1 VRERDPHDVLG
12 VEPGASQAAIKAA
25 WRRLAREHHPDL
37 TGDDPVA
44 ARRAT
49 RRMAEINAA
58 YERLRAERAGRA
70 KGDGAGTDGHRS
82 GPDGRAAGRRRPA
95 GPPPPP
101 PTRPVTG
108 RLDTSRTFR
117 PRNTTIPPGGPRP
130 AVRPA
135 WVPPLTVRGGPE
147 ELRASAP
154 TGPLERAALA
164 DLRPRRPT
172 LAEALA
178 HPVDFGKYRGCTLG
192 EIAGREPSYVDWI
205 ARTIG
210 HDPDLVAAARV
221 VAADLDR
228 RGVPRRRRVSMP
240 PPAVEAP

>member
-1 VRERDPHDVLG
+1 MSQRDPHEVLG

-25 WRRLAREHHPDL
+25 WRRLARENHPDL

-58 YERLRAERAGRA
+58 YERLRADRAGRPPSRGA
-70 KGDGAGTDGHRS
+70 RDEGDS
-82 GPDGRAAGRRRPA
+82 AARRRPA

-101 PTRPVTG
+101 PTRPVTA

-130 AVRPA
+130 AGRPA
-135 WVPPLTVRGGPE
+135 WVPPIMERGRPE

-154 TGPLERAALA
+154 TGPLEREERLEV
-164 DLRPRRPT
+164 RPRQPT

-178 HPVDFGKYRGCTLG
+178 YPVEFGKFRGYTLG
-192 EIAGREPSYVDWI
+192 EIAAREPSYIDWI
-205 ARTIG
+205 ARAIA

-228 RGVPRRRRVSMP
+228 QGIARRRRVSMP
-240 PPAVEAP
+240 PPSVGVP

>member
-1 VRERDPHDVLG
+1 MSQRDPHEVLG
-12 VEPGASQAAIKAA
+12 VEPGASQATIKAA

-58 YERLRAERAGRA
+58 YERLRADAAAR
-70 KGDGAGTDGHRS
+70 GDGRS
-82 GPDGRAAGRRRPA
+82 GGPKAGSAKRRPA

-130 AVRPA
+130 AGRPA
-135 WVPPLTVRGGPE
+135 WVPPVMVRGGPG
-147 ELRASAP
+147 ELRASPP
-154 TGPLERAALA
+154 TGPLERAELA
-164 DLRPRRPT
+164 DLRPRPPS
-172 LAEALA
+172 LGEALTR
-178 HPVDFGKYRGCTLG
+178 PVDFGKYRGCTLG
-192 EIAGREPSYVDWI
+192 EIAAREPSYVDWI

-240 PPAVEAP
+240 PPSVGAA

>member
-1 VRERDPHDVLG
+1 MSQRDPHEVLG

-58 YERLRAERAGRA
+58 YERLRADGAA
-70 KGDGAGTDGHRS
+70 KG
-82 GPDGRAAGRRRPA
+82 DGRAAGVPKAGAPKRRQA

-101 PTRPVTG
+101 PSRPVTG

-130 AVRPA
+130 AARPA
-135 WVPPLTVRGGPE
+135 WVPPITVRGGPE
-147 ELRASAP
+147 ALRASPP

-164 DLRPRRPT
+164 DHRPRRPS

-178 HPVDFGKYRGCTLG
+178 YPVDFGKYRGCTLG

-240 PPAVEAP
+240 PPQVGAS

>member
-1 VRERDPHDVLG
+1 MSQRDPHDVLG

-25 WRRLAREHHPDL
+25 WRRLARENHPDL

-58 YERLRAERAGRA
+58 YERLRADRAGRSPIRGA
-70 KGDGAGTDGHRS
+70 KGEGPGTARARS
-82 GPDGRAAGRRRPA
+82 A

-101 PTRPVTG
+101 PSRPVTA

-117 PRNTTIPPGGPRP
+117 PRNATIPPGGPR
-130 AVRPA
+130 AAGRPA
-135 WVPPLTVRGGPE
+135 WVSPPTKRGRPE
-147 ELRASAP
+147 ALRASAP
-154 TGPLERAALA
+154 TGPLEREERHEVR
-164 DLRPRRPT
+164 LRPPT

-178 HPVDFGKYRGCTLG
+178 HPVEFGKFRGCTLG
-192 EIAGREPSYVDWI
+192 EIAAREPSYIDWI
-205 ARTIG
+205 ARTIA

-228 RGVPRRRRVSMP
+228 RGVARRRRVSVP
-240 PPAVEAP
+240 PPSVGLP

>member
-1 VRERDPHDVLG
+1 MSERDPHEILG

-25 WRRLAREHHPDL
+25 WRRLARQNHPDL

-58 YERLRAERAGRA
+58 YERLRADRAAQAAERR
-70 KGDGAGTDGHRS
+70 RS
-82 GPDGRAAGRRRPA
+82 GTGDRESRRPA

-108 RLDTSRTFR
+108 RVDTSRTFR
-117 PRNTTIPPGGPRP
+117 PRNTTIPPGGPR
-130 AVRPA
+130 AAARPA
-135 WVPPLTVRGGPE
+135 WVPPVAIRGGPE
-147 ELRASAP
+147 ELRASPP
-154 TGPLERAALA
+154 TGPLEREELA

-172 LAEALA
+172 LGEALA
-178 HPVDFGKYRGCTLG
+178 HAVEFGKYRGCTLG
-192 EIAGREPSYVDWI
+192 EIASREPSYVDWI

-221 VAADLDR
+221 VADDLDR

-240 PPAVEAP
+240 PPSVGASEAP

>member
-1 VRERDPHDVLG
+1 MSQRDPHEVLG

-25 WRRLAREHHPDL
+25 WRRLARENHPDL

-58 YERLRAERAGRA
+58 YERLRADRATGSGHRGRN
-70 KGDGAGTDGHRS
+70 GDGE
-82 GPDGRAAGRRRPA
+82 AAAKRRPA

-117 PRNTTIPPGGPRP
+117 PRNTTIPPGGPRT
-130 AVRPA
+130 AGRPP
-135 WVPPLTVRGGPE
+135 WVPPTVVRGGPE
-147 ELRASAP
+147 QLRASPP
-154 TGPLERAALA
+154 TGPLEREERV
-164 DLRPRRPT
+164 DVRVPRPS
-172 LAEALA
+172 LGEALA
-178 HPVDFGKYRGCTLG
+178 HPVEFGKFRGLTLG
-192 EIAGREPSYVDWI
+192 EIALREPSYVDWI
-205 ARTIG
+205 ARTIS

-221 VAADLDR
+221 VVADLDR

-240 PPAVEAP
+240 PPSISAP

>member
-1 VRERDPHDVLG
+1 MSQRDPHEVLG

-25 WRRLAREHHPDL
+25 WRRLARENHPDL

-58 YERLRAERAGRA
+58 YERLRADRTG
-70 KGDGAGTDGHRS
+70 GSGHRS
-82 GPDGRAAGRRRPA
+82 RNGDGEAAAKRRPA

-117 PRNTTIPPGGPRP
+117 PRNTTIPPGGPRT
-130 AVRPA
+130 AGRPP
-135 WVPPLTVRGGPE
+135 WVPPAVVRGGPE
-147 ELRASAP
+147 QLRASPP
-154 TGPLERAALA
+154 TGPLVREEVQGV
-164 DLRPRRPT
+164 RPPPPS
-172 LAEALA
+172 LAEALT
-178 HPVDFGKYRGCTLG
+178 HQVTFGKFRGLTLG
-192 EIAGREPSYVDWI
+192 EIALREPSYIDWI

-221 VAADLDR
+221 VVADLDR

-240 PPAVEAP
+240 PPSVGAP